1 MTPQKRCQLERRCL
15 DIERELQELAV
26 RQGSAED
33 PGSAKREAEL
43 LRELSRIEREMA
55 QDQPGRR
62 GRSDD
67 ED

>member
-15 DIERELQELAV
+15 EIECELQELAAGP
-26 RQGSAED
+26 GSAED
-33 PGSAKREAEL
+33 TGSAKREVEL